1 MGEIKFEKAIQRLEK
16 IVDDLEKGEM
26 DIDKSLE
33 IFEEGIKMSRVCS
46 KKLNEAEAKIEKL
59 TKDQKGELV
68 TELFP
73 VEDENDQLPWIL
85 VPPPEV
91 SPIVFCKKVSKKF
104 MQSMLGMGNWIGN

>member
-16 IVDDLEKGEM
+16 IVEDLETGEL

-46 KKLNEAEAKIEKL
+46 KKLSEAEAKIEKL
-59 TKDQKGELV
+59 TRDQKGELV

-73 VEDENDQLPWIL
+73 VEEKND
-85 VPPPEV
+85 
-91 SPIVFCKKVSKKF
+91 K
-104 MQSMLGMGNWIGN
+104 

>member
-16 IVDDLEKGEM
+16 IVEDLEKGEM

-73 VEDENDQLPWIL
+73 VEDEND
-85 VPPPEV
+85 
-91 SPIVFCKKVSKKF
+91 
-104 MQSMLGMGNWIGN
+104 

>member
-68 TELFP
+68 TEPFP
-73 VEDENDQLPWIL
+73 VEEENDQ
-85 VPPPEV
+85 
-91 SPIVFCKKVSKKF
+91 
-104 MQSMLGMGNWIGN
+104 

>member
-59 TKDQKGELV
+59 TKNQKGELV
-68 TELFP
+68 SELFP
-73 VEDENDQLPWIL
+73 VEEENGQ
-85 VPPPEV
+85 
-91 SPIVFCKKVSKKF
+91 
-104 MQSMLGMGNWIGN
+104 